1 MEIRCIWEH
10 NGFDTLLYAENFIG
24 AYTRGKSLEEAKS
37 KMPTEI
43 KSYLNWRGQPVPDT
57 FDVVIVQEKDSE
69 LEIKDA
75 DSDVLFYA
83 EENALTL
90 EEYNDLKALA
100 LKSAADFLALYESI
114 PDKNKSSLSN
124 RKTFYGNIP
133 RIAEEMYL
141 HTKNVTSY
149 YFGEIGIDVDN
160 EGSILE
166 SRQRG
171 FELLEKEPYFLENLT
186 IKRSYDERWTLMKV
200 IRRFV
205 WHDRI
210 HAKAMWRMAKKTFSD
225 VQIEDV
231 FKFGEI

>member
-43 KSYLNWRGQPVPDT
+43 KSYLNWCGQPVPDT

-133 RIAEEMYL
+133 RTAEEMYL

-186 IKRSYDERWTLMKV
+186 IKGSYDERWTLMKV

-210 HAKAMWRMAKKTFSD
+210 HAKAMWRMAKKTFQG
-225 VQIEDV
+225 VEIEDV
-231 FKFGEI
+231 FKFRES